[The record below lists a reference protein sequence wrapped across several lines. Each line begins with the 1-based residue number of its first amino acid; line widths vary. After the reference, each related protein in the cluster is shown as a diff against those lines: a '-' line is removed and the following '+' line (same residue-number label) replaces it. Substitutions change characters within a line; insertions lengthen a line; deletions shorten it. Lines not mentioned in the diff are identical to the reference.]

1 MNKIRGKTTSLAHGY
16 KMEEVEEVMQMYKHE
31 EMDKHRHLELEVE
44 ALEACLEEVEVEHL
58 WGHMEMDKHQ
68 DKDMDKEVEVMDFG
82 DQVEEEEVEEVEQV
96 YKLKEMAKQQDL
108 AMVMEVVLEM
118 VDMVWLERCQNF
130 L

>member
-1 MNKIRGKTTSLAHGY
+1 
-16 KMEEVEEVMQMYKHE
+16 
-31 EMDKHRHLELEVE
+31 
-44 ALEACLEEVEVEHL
+44 
-58 WGHMEMDKHQ
+58 MEMDKHQ

-118 VDMVWLERCQNF
+118 VDMV
-130 L
+130 